1 MKNKDLFLL
10 VLHNLRR
17 MRTRVIMTALGVVI
31 GTASVMV
38 LVSLGAGLARQ
49 TRESLMSGGGLT
61 DLQVIAPIEYQ
72 VRQER
77 PPGAA
82 LESEASARRRERQLR
97 ESVVGLRALDDIRA
111 LPGVEAVFVF
121 ENLMA
126 QAMVSYE
133 HREGYPTLLGVEPQD
148 LEAMGVQLEDG
159 TFEMRRGQVI
169 VGARVASSSLRDPA
183 TVNPYREA
191 APSEP
196 APPPDLLGETL
207 RLRVARVTEAGT
219 TLEKTVRLEVVGVL
233 ASSGWRH
240 DYAIYLPMR
249 DMLDL
254 NTWSQGRRRDPDRQ
268 GYPQIIVR
276 AVDVQHTLE
285 VEQALQEMGLSAFSE
300 QQQVEQ
306 AEAYFA
312 TVQAVLGGI
321 GGVALLVAAFGIAN
335 TMLMAIYE
343 RTREIGL
350 MKAIGATHRDVM
362 LVFLAEAGG
371 IGLLGG
377 VGGMV
382 LGLLVN
388 GLINLIAGAVRAEQV
403 AAGASPGPTLGI
415 AYAPLWLPPFAV
427 VFALLVGVAS
437 GAYPA
442 NRAANLQPLHALKY
456 E

>member
-1 MKNKDLFLL
+1 
-10 VLHNLRR
+10 
-17 MRTRVIMTALGVVI
+17 
-31 GTASVMV
+31 
-38 LVSLGAGLARQ
+38 
-49 TRESLMSGGGLT
+49 
-61 DLQVIAPIEYQ
+61 
-72 VRQER
+72 
-77 PPGAA
+77 
-82 LESEASARRRERQLR
+82 
-97 ESVVGLRALDDIRA
+97 
-111 LPGVEAVFVF
+111 
-121 ENLMA
+121 
-126 QAMVSYE
+126 
-133 HREGYPTLLGVEPQD
+133 
-148 LEAMGVQLEDG
+148 
-159 TFEMRRGQVI
+159 
-169 VGARVASSSLRDPA
+169 
-183 TVNPYREA
+183 
-191 APSEP
+191 
-196 APPPDLLGETL
+196 
-207 RLRVARVTEAGT
+207 
-219 TLEKTVRLEVVGVL
+219 
-233 ASSGWRH
+233 
-240 DYAIYLPMR
+240 
-249 DMLDL
+249 
-254 NTWSQGRRRDPDRQ
+254 
-268 GYPQIIVR
+268 
-276 AVDVQHTLE
+276 VDVQHTLE